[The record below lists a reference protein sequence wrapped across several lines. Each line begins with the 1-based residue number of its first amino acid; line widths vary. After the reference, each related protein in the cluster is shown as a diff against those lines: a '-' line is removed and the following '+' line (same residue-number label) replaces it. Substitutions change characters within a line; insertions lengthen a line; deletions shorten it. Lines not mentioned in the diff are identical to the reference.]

1 MGFLRK
7 LWRKLRKREPTIV
20 LDVSAL
26 RTQRAMKILEEA
38 PKIVLLTGTIKE
50 LDKYKNEKESFG
62 ENIRYISRKSRED
75 EKSEKYV
82 CVAGYEKESYQDYN
96 IIEYCRKNKNTIILT
111 NDNNL
116 CNMAKA
122 YGIPYIFPQDE
133 GLENIKGVVA
143 EGGELHL
150 CKEKSKE
157 RQQEAKIEAKG
168 KGESKKEQQVKFY
181 PNYIKVKRINNH
193 ITSIKVVR
201 NERIISI
208 KDYKEGDMLYVF
220 ECGKKHKC
228 TKIKGYR
235 IKKENGKYVA
245 EEESENVIWY
255 INEIFKCNF
264 PEELKDSI
272 WKFYI
277 KNSGY

>member
-1 MGFLRK
+1 MKFLRK
-7 LWRKLRKREPTIV
+7 LWKKLRKRKLTIV

-38 PKIVLLTGTIKE
+38 PKVVLLTGTIKE
-50 LDKYKNEKESFG
+50 LDKYKNEKENFG
-62 ENIRYISRKSRED
+62 ENIRFISRKSRED
-75 EKSEKYV
+75 EKSEKYI

-122 YGIPYIFPQDE
+122 YEIPYIFPKDE
-133 GLENIKGVVA
+133 ELQNIKDVVA
-143 EGGELHL
+143 EGGKLYL
-150 CKEKSKE
+150 CKEKQPKD
-157 RQQEAKIEAKG
+157 KIENKG
-168 KGESKKEQQVKFY
+168 KEEPKKEQQVKFY

-193 ITSIKVVR
+193 ITCMKVVR
-201 NERIISI
+201 NEKIISI
-208 KDYKEGDMLYVF
+208 RDYKEEDILYVF

-228 TKIKGYR
+228 IKIKEYR
-235 IKKENGKYVA
+235 IKKENGEYVA
-245 EEESENVIWY
+245 KEESENVIWY
-255 INEIFKCNF
+255 INEIFKSNF
-264 PEELKDSI
+264 PEELKDEI